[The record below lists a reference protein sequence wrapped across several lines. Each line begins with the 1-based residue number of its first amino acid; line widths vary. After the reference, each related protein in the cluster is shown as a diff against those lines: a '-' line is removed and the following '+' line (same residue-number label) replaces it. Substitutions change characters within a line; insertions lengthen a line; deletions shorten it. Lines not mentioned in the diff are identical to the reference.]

1 MGLDGDDRGRQ
12 PVQLRLK
19 GERERERERQERE
32 SETGEKRYAAITE
45 KKKKRRFER
54 LEGKIAFY
62 KRK

>member
-19 GERERERERQERE
+19 GEREREAGEGERDRREEVR
-32 SETGEKRYAAITE
+32 SDKRKE
-45 KKKKRRFER
+45 KKRRVER